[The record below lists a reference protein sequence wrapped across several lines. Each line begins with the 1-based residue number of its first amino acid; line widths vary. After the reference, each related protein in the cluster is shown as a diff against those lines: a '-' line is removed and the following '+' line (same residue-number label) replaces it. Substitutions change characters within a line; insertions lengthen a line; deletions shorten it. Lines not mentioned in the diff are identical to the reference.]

1 MNECR
6 GCSGS
11 CEGCGGCTGC
21 GGALTLHPGEIK
33 ILELLAQF
41 PFLPVA
47 RKADDMT
54 PFYPEGAEYSQEEYS
69 LLLQSLEKKQ
79 LISIDYDSPLK
90 GAGDAAY
97 GSFPVRGS
105 FALTA
110 RGQQVLELLEIQ
122 GAH

>member
-1 MNECR
+1 MGGC
-6 GCSGS
+6 GHCSGS
-11 CEGCGGCTGC
+11 CDGCSGCNGC
-21 GGALTLHPGEIK
+21 GGALTLHPGEVEL
-33 ILELLAQF
+33 LELLAQF

-47 RKADDMT
+47 RKTDEMT
-54 PFYPEGAEYSQEEYS
+54 PFFPEGSAYSQEEYS

-79 LISIDYDSPLK
+79 LISIDYDAPLK
-90 GAGDAAY
+90 GCGDAAY

-122 GAH
+122 GAD